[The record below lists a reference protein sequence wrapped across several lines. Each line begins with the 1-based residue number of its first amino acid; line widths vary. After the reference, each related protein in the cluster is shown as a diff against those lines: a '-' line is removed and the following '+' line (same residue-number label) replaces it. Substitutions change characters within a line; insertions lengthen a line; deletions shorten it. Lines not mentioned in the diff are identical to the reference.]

1 VFEPRFSGHGHWEN
15 APTYRVL
22 MSLIRKRPR
31 DLVKLCSL
39 AGRAARLSGRDRID
53 TFCLESIFE
62 EYSQGRIQD
71 TINEF
76 RFELP
81 GVEQL
86 IFGMKP
92 SRQERRAKLGYTYQ
106 TDGLLDKIRRI
117 DASSSFNF
125 TSGKRATLRELA
137 AFLYKINFLTARREN
152 ADGSITRKYFE
163 ESRYLQSQFA
173 DFGFDW
179 EIHPAYRWAL
189 QPDTLESIF
198 ATLQL
203 SADDST

>member
-1 VFEPRFSGHGHWEN
+1 
-15 APTYRVL
+15 
-22 MSLIRKRPR
+22 
-31 DLVKLCSL
+31 VKLCSL